1 MSYQSDWTNGS
12 AQTSRLDDMASWRLL
27 DLPAPV
33 RRSSGGQQR
42 EGPGGGGTAGEG
54 EGRPVV
60 DHVMIAVAIG
70 MGLVFGIGVIA
81 GVVLM
86 VAIAIR
92 REDREWTLTGQAPYL
107 AARGVRR
114 LNGVGLR
121 DITAREDEAVRR

>member
-1 MSYQSDWTNGS
+1 
-12 AQTSRLDDMASWRLL
+12 
-27 DLPAPV
+27 
-33 RRSSGGQQR
+33 
-42 EGPGGGGTAGEG
+42 
-54 EGRPVV
+54 V